1 MFELLFFLVNFP
13 YFLYHLSSILGAGN
27 STRFKKR
34 FRFLD
39 SMTKVRIKLASI
51 DISALNPVIQSIKDI
66 TTRAGVVM
74 RGPIPIPTRRLKV
87 TTRKSPCGNGTATFD
102 RFEMR
107 VHRRIIDIPAE
118 DRILHPIMKLQIPRS
133 VQIKIE
139 MKD

>member
-1 MFELLFFLVNFP
+1 M
-13 YFLYHLSSILGAGN
+13 A
-27 STRFKKR
+27 
-34 FRFLD
+34 
-39 SMTKVRIKLASI
+39 KVRIKLGSI
-51 DISALNPVIQSIKDI
+51 DIDSLNLVINMIKEI
-66 TTRAGVVM
+66 TVRAGVVM
-74 RGPIPIPTRRLKV
+74 RGPIPLPTRRLKV

-139 MKD
+139 MKS

>member
-1 MFELLFFLVNFP
+1 M
-13 YFLYHLSSILGAGN
+13 A
-27 STRFKKR
+27 
-34 FRFLD
+34 
-39 SMTKVRIKLASI
+39 KVRIKLSSI
-51 DISALNPVIQSIKDI
+51 DIDSLNTVIGLVKEI
-66 TTRAGVVM
+66 TDRAGVVM

-102 RFEMR
+102 NFEMR

-139 MKD
+139 MKE

>member
-1 MFELLFFLVNFP
+1 M
-13 YFLYHLSSILGAGN
+13 A
-27 STRFKKR
+27 
-34 FRFLD
+34 
-39 SMTKVRIKLASI
+39 KVRIKLSSI
-51 DISALNPVIQSIKDI
+51 DIAQLNQVIELIKDI

-87 TTRKSPCGNGTATFD
+87 TTRKSPCGSGSSTFD

-107 VHRRIIDIPAE
+107 VHRRVLDIPAE

>member
-1 MFELLFFLVNFP
+1 M
-13 YFLYHLSSILGAGN
+13 A
-27 STRFKKR
+27 
-34 FRFLD
+34 
-39 SMTKVRIKLASI
+39 KVRIKLSSI
-51 DISALNPVIQSIKDI
+51 DIEALNPVIQSIKDL
-66 TTRAGVVM
+66 TTRSGVMM
-74 RGPIPIPTRRLKV
+74 RGPIPLPTRRLKI

-118 DRILHPIMKLQIPRS
+118 DRVLHPIMKLQIPRS

>member
-1 MFELLFFLVNFP
+1 M
-13 YFLYHLSSILGAGN
+13 A
-27 STRFKKR
+27 
-34 FRFLD
+34 
-39 SMTKVRIKLASI
+39 KVRIKLASI
-51 DISALNPVIQSIKDI
+51 DINALNPVIDSIKEI
-66 TTRAGVVM
+66 TMRAGVMM
-74 RGPIPIPTRRLKV
+74 RGPIPIPTRKLKV

-102 RFEMR
+102 RYEMR